1 MNHLNKMGNE
11 RVPYTLHALSIK
23 DMVVEPQ
30 LGHITIIVHKY
41 NPFILL
47 SAESLEKINT
57 KSSM

>member
-1 MNHLNKMGNE
+1 MGNE

-47 SAESLEKINT
+47 SAESLEK
-57 KSSM
+57 